1 MTQSYQSNCQK
12 SNQPPVLPLS
22 PIIILFPKWMM
33 SQFKESNSRHIVFHG
48 CAVHCLVLSE
58 FLSTTWLA
66 FKNKQ
71 REPEM
76 TFCMSHHHK
85 ITPDSHLFKDSWLK
99 EFTGELQWKQESL
112 TRCLK
117 PAHLQSLLVSSLIVV
132 VKMKKWKLRSC
143 QVPSKPNTALD
154 YAEQILYCNNCM
166 LFLCL
171 NNVFAHIN
179 FKVSFFINTQ
189 CLSLTHLKKQDTIRF
204 NFS

>member
-1 MTQSYQSNCQK
+1 
-12 SNQPPVLPLS
+12 
-22 PIIILFPKWMM
+22 MM

-58 FLSTTWLA
+58 FLSATWLA

-85 ITPDSHLFKDSWLK
+85 ITPDSHLYKDSWLK

-117 PAHLQSLLVSSLIVV
+117 PAHLQSLLVSCLIVV
-132 VKMKKWKLRSC
+132 VKMKKWKLHSC
-143 QVPSKPNTALD
+143 QVPSKPNTASD

-179 FKVSFFINTQ
+179 FKVLFFINTQ
-189 CLSLTHLKKQDTIRF
+189 CLSLTYLKKQDTYTLQFLIEDIRKKMPLHYF
-204 NFS
+204 TLTELNSRIT